1 MNMNDHDSFRFDE
14 GAAGFPD
21 NNGHLAS
28 SPELAA
34 LAGRLDEL
42 ATAERETMTAAFEDR
57 LVGAVRAANSGV
69 AAMDA
74 TPRLRMIAAPEP
86 VQAVFVRRR
95 FGALRVA
102 AMVGIMVTV
111 GAVWLGGLRGGAVGS
126 DHEAVALANLEQ
138 DLDMWLSTPDIL
150 GEKFDAELAAI
161 HAATADL
168 AGDSSDTDTWGE
180 EGSL

>member
-1 MNMNDHDSFRFDE
+1 MNMNDHDSHDHFE
-14 GAAGFPD
+14 GAASFPD

-42 ATAERETMTAAFEDR
+42 GTAEREIMTAAFEDR
-57 LVGAVRAANSGV
+57 LVGAVRAASSGV

-74 TPRLRMIAAPEP
+74 TPRLRYHAAPEP
-86 VQAVFVRRR
+86 VQAVFARRR

-102 AMVGIMVTV
+102 AMVGIIATA
-111 GAVWLGGLRGGAVGS
+111 GAVWLGSLRGGVTS
-126 DHEAVALANLEQ
+126 DHEAIAMANLEQ

-168 AGDSSDTDTWGE
+168 AGDSNDTDTWGE